1 MIEHS
6 LHELLATYRENARTE
21 REKGNYFE
29 RLAVAFIKNDPGMR
43 QEYEDAWLYPEWA
56 ATHGVDGRD
65 TGIDAVAKIRGED
78 SFCAIQCKFYRDGH
92 RIQKADIDSFFTAS
106 GKKHFSR
113 RLIIDTTDTP
123 WSANADDALSEQDK
137 PVSRIGID
145 RLRESPIDWSAYIL
159 RDEIKVAAKKEIRPN
174 QSDALKAVRE
184 GLREADRGKL
194 IMACGTG
201 KTFTGLKIA
210 EDMAGA
216 GSRVL
221 FLVPSLALMS
231 QTIREWTIDTA
242 ISLRAFAV
250 CSDTQ
255 VGKRQKSSSDI
266 AEIEAHDLDYPATTS
281 AAKLAA
287 RANTPDAERMTVV
300 FARSLPAYVDKPLHE
315 LMEMKDAKRM
325 SPESI
330 NKYLRTYTAFF
341 DWAVKLSHTAEN
353 NFKGLVTR
361 LRNDEQARDAF
372 TDEQIKTMLDVILN
386 NRNGV
391 IRKQYQKWGVLI
403 ALYTG
408 ARLNEIAQLAVD
420 DIIQVDGVWCFS
432 FNDDDEKTLKNIQS
446 KRNVPIHS
454 HLLELGILEL
464 AESLRKS
471 GKDRLLHELTKA
483 DKKNGYG
490 RNLGRWVNDKFLPAL
505 GMDSP
510 RLVFHSFRHTVT
522 TWLFQ
527 AGVDE
532 PIVKTVIG
540 HSQQG
545 VTHKV

>member
-1 MIEHS
+1 MTQHPAIKNMDFSEIRAV
-6 LHELLATYRENARTE
+6 LHQHFKAERDRVKERIAKLGQLQTHEIATYESGQERATQAVINADYSDVGTDEDLTQIIESQNLTIDKDDPAYSVLRTE
-21 REKGNYFE
+21 YAKAFRDYCASVLEYNSRFDGFQFKTNPQA
-29 RLAVAFIKNDPGMR
+29 LAF
-43 QEYEDAWLYPEWA
+43 QE
-56 ATHGVDGRD
+56 AT
-65 TGIDAVAKIRGED
+65 
-78 SFCAIQCKFYRDGH
+78 
-92 RIQKADIDSFFTAS
+92 
-106 GKKHFSR
+106 
-113 RLIIDTTDTP
+113 
-123 WSANADDALSEQDK
+123 
-137 PVSRIGID
+137 
-145 RLRESPIDWSAYIL
+145 RESRKRKLADCIDEY
-159 RDEIKVAAKKEIRPN
+159 
-174 QSDALKAVRE
+174 
-184 GLREADRGKL
+184 
-194 IMACGTG
+194 
-201 KTFTGLKIA
+201 IA
-210 EDMAGA
+210 EKLRYESWTENSAEGFRSQLNLMAEYLGPDA
-216 GSRVL
+216 SIHI
-221 FLVPSLALMS
+221 SK
-231 QTIREWTIDTA
+231 DTA
-242 ISLRAFAV
+242 LDV
-250 CSDTQ
+250 
-255 VGKRQKSSSDI
+255 KRMLEHIPQ
-266 AEIEAHDLDYPATTS
+266 
-281 AAKLAA
+281 
-287 RANTPDAERMTVV
+287 R
-300 FARSLPAYVDKPLHE
+300 ARSLPAYVDKPLHE